1 MPICSGSHPQR
12 HSKVLIEGVHYAL
25 DWKNFSIG
33 SSFFIPCID
42 DKTARESIERKMQ
55 RLRYNVVI
63 KLVIEDG
70 IRGLRVWRVDRYNKH
85 ATNRCYL
92 L

>member
-1 MPICSGSHPQR
+1 MTPV
-12 HSKVLIEGVHYAL
+12 KIEGIQYEL
-25 DWKNFSIG
+25 DWKNFKIG

-42 DKTARESIERKMQ
+42 DKSARERVEQTMN
-55 RLRYNVVI
+55 RLRFNVVI

-85 ATNRCYL
+85 ATHAL
-92 L
+92 LSPFL

>member
-1 MPICSGSHPQR
+1 MR
-12 HSKVLIEGVHYAL
+12 IEGVDYAI

-33 SSFFIPCID
+33 SSFFIPCVND
-42 DKTARESIERKMQ
+42 TEARKRIEQKMR

-70 IRGLRVWRVDRYNKH
+70 IRGLRVWRVDRYNEH
-85 ATNRCYL
+85 AIFGCSL